1 MSHAKLTDAHGNTLY
16 FYQPVAE
23 GIQFEVEFETPG
35 NNEGDV
41 EIIFVVP
48 PREYIKIYDKYE
60 LDPSIPIERAIALI
74 SDLGRGAE
82 LATDLAE
89 NIERI
94 NQFSWISFDDQG

>member
-1 MSHAKLTDAHGNTLY
+1 MAHKELTDASGTVLY

-35 NNEGDV
+35 NNDGDV
-41 EIIFVVP
+41 EIIFVIP
-48 PREYIKIYDKYE
+48 PREYFKIYEKYE
-60 LDPSIPIERAIALI
+60 LDSSIPIENAIARI

-82 LATDLAE
+82 LATDLSE

-94 NQFSWISFDDQG
+94 NQFSWVTFED